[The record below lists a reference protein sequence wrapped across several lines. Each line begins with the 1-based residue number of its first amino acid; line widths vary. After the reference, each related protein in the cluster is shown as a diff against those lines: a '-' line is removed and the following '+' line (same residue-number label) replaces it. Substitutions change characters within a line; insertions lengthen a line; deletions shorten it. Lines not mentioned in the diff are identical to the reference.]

1 MKHVPV
7 AALVVLAALAS
18 FVPRT
23 ASAVSLTECSIWIC
37 LPGGFPAGCEA
48 AYAAMLARLKRFQP
62 PLPAWSSCAVKV
74 GGDADTDLR
83 ARFGAD
89 PFFPCR
95 EGYTMRIDRDRG
107 NIQGAQCIS
116 DAGKL
121 AREQEWIPDD
131 IYDAERRPNGGRYV
145 LMFDTDGS
153 PITPIAE
160 DGSPLADPRF
170 FY

>member
-1 MKHVPV
+1 MKHVPAV
-7 AALVVLAALAS
+7 ALLCLALLLPALPRAAH
-18 FVPRT
+18 
-23 ASAVSLTECSIWIC
+23 AVSLTECSIWIC

-95 EGYTMRIDRDRG
+95 EGYTMRIDKDRG

-153 PITPIAE
+153 PITSIAE